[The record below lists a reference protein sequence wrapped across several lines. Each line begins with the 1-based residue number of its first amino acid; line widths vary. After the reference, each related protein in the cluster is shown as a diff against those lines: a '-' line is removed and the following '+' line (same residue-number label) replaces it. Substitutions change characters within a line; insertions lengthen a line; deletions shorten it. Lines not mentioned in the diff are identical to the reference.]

1 MVFESNIF
9 LQILFL
15 YEHRFPNSLKSHSL
29 ALLLIFSSFSNQA
42 RDTYGDRRTR
52 SETRAV
58 EYYCCTRYVLL
69 NYDIHVQ
76 CSLSKINPEK

>member
-1 MVFESNIF
+1 MDFESNTF

-42 RDTYGDRRTR
+42 RDTYGDR
-52 SETRAV
+52 
-58 EYYCCTRYVLL
+58 
-69 NYDIHVQ
+69 
-76 CSLSKINPEK
+76 